1 MMYAPF
7 IDDSDDLLSQFA
19 QLQIFLTLLSSL
31 ALRTTPPSEFVG
43 NLVTAVLFAVPLLGL
58 ALETPLLEL
67 VGMLLGK
74 LKELL
79 SKLFPNIQRPPLPG
93 TAAPPPPPKQ
103 IADRLGAGP
112 SLARPELVSASDMPE
127 ARHGVPLHV
136 STPTH
141 ELRQWLEAAPTPS
154 APATTLDA

>member
-7 IDDSDDLLSQFA
+7 IEDSDDQLSQMA

-79 SKLFPNIQRPPLPG
+79 SKLFPNIQRPPLSG
-93 TAAPPPPPKQ
+93 TAAPPPPTKESET
-103 IADRLGAGP
+103 ADRLGAGAFP
-112 SLARPELVSASDMPE
+112 VRPEAVSASDMPE
-127 ARHGVPLHV
+127 ARHGV
-136 STPTH
+136 STPTKH
-141 ELRQWLEAAPTPS
+141 AEGQAAAPTAS